1 VKWLREGPSP
11 YKTALAMIGPKPG
24 QQVVVLGTGDGGLAA
39 AIALVTGLN
48 GRTLVVDPA
57 PDARKQL
64 DTAAAK
70 AGALVDF
77 DGAPLAMLP
86 LDSDHF
92 DIAVLQHALGNPAD
106 SAVLSEAARVVRE
119 GGRLLVIEDAPR
131 PGLLGFLGRG
141 KTPRADGG
149 TVRDLLLTVGLR
161 AARVLAESD
170 GVMYVEAVKPRR

>member
-1 VKWLREGPSP
+1 MKWLREGPSP

-24 QQVVVLGTGDGGLAA
+24 QQVLVLGAGDGGLAA

-57 PDARKQL
+57 PEARKLL
-64 DTAAAK
+64 DIAVAK

-77 DGAPLAMLP
+77 DGAPFAMLP
-86 LDSDHF
+86 LDANHF
-92 DIAVLQHALGNPAD
+92 DIAVVLHALADPAD
-106 SAVLSEAARVVRE
+106 SAVVSEAARVVRE

-131 PGLLGFLGRG
+131 PGPLGFLRRG
-141 KTPRADGG
+141 KTPGVDGE
-149 TVRDLLLTVGLR
+149 TVRDLLVRVGLR

-170 GVMYVEAVKPRR
+170 GLLYVEAVKPRR